1 GERFVDNGAGMDEV
15 TLSKIFDPFFT
26 TKRNEGGTGLGMPI
40 VYNLVRQKL
49 KGDITV
55 ASVEGEG
62 TTFTLLLPR
71 KV

>member
-1 GERFVDNGAGMDEV
+1 MDEV